1 MDIGM
6 LWFDP
11 DTSREVEKR
20 IARAADFYH
29 EKYGRSPN
37 LCYVHPSLA
46 KGALPRQVAQIQ
58 VRTSVSVLPDHFWL
72 GVHDP
77 SKEAQQVRAAA

>member
-11 DTSREVEKR
+11 DKSREVEKR
-20 IARAADFYH
+20 ITRAADFYH

-46 KGALPRQVAQIQ
+46 KDTLPHQVAHIQ

-72 GVHDP
+72 GIHDP
-77 SKEAQQVRAAA
+77 SEDAQQVRAAA